1 MLLNKLLNDVPHLQ
15 ITNNFNPN
23 ILGVKFNSK
32 EVKKGD
38 LFVCL
43 KGEVDGATFLD
54 EAIKNGAVA
63 CGGKCTKST

>member
-32 EVKKGD
+32 EVKNGD

-43 KGEVDGATFLD
+43 KGEVDGATF
-54 EAIKNGAVA
+54 G
-63 CGGKCTKST
+63 